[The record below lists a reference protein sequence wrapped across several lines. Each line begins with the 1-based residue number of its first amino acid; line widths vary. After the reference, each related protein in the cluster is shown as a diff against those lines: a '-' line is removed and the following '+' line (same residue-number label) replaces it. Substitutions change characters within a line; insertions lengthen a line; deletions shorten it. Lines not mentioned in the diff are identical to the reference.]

1 MTLSIPHEVEAPDS
15 KTCWSLLER
24 VASSSQLKRA
34 TRLRELLLFVG
45 RRSLKD
51 GCTQVREQEIGIEVF
66 GRSEAYDTAVD
77 NIVRTNVSDLRK
89 RIEAYFEGEGLQ
101 ETVIMEIPR
110 GSYIPVFRYRPVDPQ
125 KAAKPQEMTVASVS
139 EPPAV
144 LPEARREASDGRWTH
159 PKRIAA
165 AAAFCLLAA
174 CCVALWL
181 KNRADQ
187 ESIEVIYQSLH
198 PWRYS
203 PAVAD
208 LWSGFLEAR
217 QDTDI
222 VLSDSSIL
230 LIQSMNK
237 QSFSFND
244 YLSRGYLSQLQA
256 ENLGPDKRFALTLFT
271 SKSLGNSSEFR
282 LAQRIQGLEP
292 GSKTIR
298 LYNAREYIPA
308 LLRQDNVILI
318 GAKISNPWAGLF
330 DNRLNFA
337 LATDFNNPQTV
348 TNRTPTAGEQSTYNV
363 TDTGGYAVGYCAIA
377 YLPNTGQNG
386 RVLLIEGTSSE
397 ATEAGGQFL
406 LSEDQLS
413 NFQRT
418 LHTTKLPY
426 FEVLLK
432 TTQVRNTPI
441 NATIVAY
448 RTYPNLR

>member
-1 MTLSIPHEVEAPDS
+1 MIPQEVVVPDA
-15 KTCWSLLER
+15 KTCWTLLER

-34 TRLRELLLFVG
+34 SRLRELLLFVG

-66 GRSEAYDTAVD
+66 GRPQAYDTAVD

-89 RIEAYFEGEGLQ
+89 RIEAYFDSEGLQ

-110 GSYIPVFRYRPVDPQ
+110 GSYVPVFRYRPVDQP
-125 KAAKPQEMTVASVS
+125 KAAKPQEMAVASAS
-139 EPPAV
+139 EPPAA
-144 LPEARREASDGRWTH
+144 LHEARQDSARGRWAHT
-159 PKRIAA
+159 RWIAA
-165 AAAFCLLAA
+165 GTVFCMLAA

-181 KNRADQ
+181 KNRAEQ
-187 ESIEVIYQSLH
+187 KSIDAMYQSLH

-208 LWSGFLEAR
+208 LWSGFLDAH

-222 VLSDSSIL
+222 VLADSSFL
-230 LIQSMNK
+230 LVQSMNK

-244 YLSRGYLSQLQA
+244 YLSRSYISQLQA
-256 ENLGPDKRFALTLFT
+256 EKLSPDKRLALSLFT

-282 LAQRIQGLEP
+282 VAQRIQALEP
-292 GSKTIR
+292 HSETIR

-308 LLRQDNVILI
+308 LLKRDNVILI
-318 GAKISNPWAGLF
+318 GAEISNPWEELF
-330 DNRLNFA
+330 DNRLNFV
-337 LATDFNNPQTV
+337 LATDFNNPAAV
-348 TNRTPTAGEQSTYNV
+348 TNRAPAAGEKSVYPV
-363 TDTGGYAVGYCAIA
+363 TDTVGYSVGYCAIA

-386 RVLLIEGTSSE
+386 KVLLIEGTSSE
-397 ATEAGGQFL
+397 ATEAGGEFL

-418 LHTTKLPY
+418 LHAAKVPY

-432 TTQVRNTPI
+432 TSQVRNTPI
-441 NATIVAY
+441 TATIVAY
-448 RTYPNLR
+448 RIYPNLR